1 MGRPPKDP
9 EATTE
14 TKVEMPSTGMD
25 AIRAKHPDALR
36 IWTVKGPKEP
46 GGVISGVMI
55 HAEKGHYR
63 ELLLRQHTNGSYSVY
78 ERVELQPSTD
88 A

>member
-1 MGRPPKDP
+1 MPRQAAETSEPK
-9 EATTE
+9 TE
-14 TKVEMPSTGMD
+14 LPTAGIE
-25 AIRAKHPDALR
+25 AIRGKHPDAMR
-36 IWTVKGPKEP
+36 IWTVKGPKEH

-63 ELLLRQHTNGSYSVY
+63 ELLLRQHANGSFAVY
-78 ERVELQPSTD
+78 ERVELEPTEQD